1 MQIERL
7 QRWKKIAGLA
17 WKYHDAP
24 AQNDESSPAEQLA
37 DDLEEM
43 GPAYVKLGQ
52 VLASRPDLLPSSY
65 TKSLARLQDDVKP
78 CSFEEVSVIV
88 EAEHGGRLSKAFA
101 RFAPEPIAA
110 ASLGQVHAATLRDGT
125 EVVEKV
131 PRPEVSRQV
140 AEEFEVLTQVAQI

>member
-78 CSFEEVSVIV
+78 FSFEEISVIV
-88 EAEHGGRLSKAFA
+88 EAELGVRMSKAFA
-101 RFAPEPIAA
+101 TFDPKPLAA
-110 ASLGQVHAATLRDGT
+110 ASLGQVHAATLRAGT
-125 EVVEKV
+125 EVEVRV
-131 PRPEVSRQV
+131 RRPEVSR
-140 AEEFEVLTQVAQI
+140 